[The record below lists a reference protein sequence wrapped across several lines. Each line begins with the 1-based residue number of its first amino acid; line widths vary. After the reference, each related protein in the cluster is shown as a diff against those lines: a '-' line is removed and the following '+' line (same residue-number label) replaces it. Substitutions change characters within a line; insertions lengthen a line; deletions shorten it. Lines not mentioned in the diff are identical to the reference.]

1 MIRIGP
7 DTGLDELRRGWKKGM
22 VEELTAVRGKVNAEF
37 SSNESF
43 PDERGPVRF
52 SFKFPSIFKG
62 KNFCGSCQLK
72 TEPFSREFKMRIR
85 LIRQIQPFEESRR
98 SPVIFVFSKQPLCC
112 RAFLKG
118 RVLSRIFW
126 DKSKGVR

>member
-1 MIRIGP
+1 MEN
-7 DTGLDELRRGWKKGM
+7 DNKEKNKEDKEDVKG
-22 VEELTAVRGKVNAEF
+22 F

-85 LIRQIQPFEESRR
+85 LIHRIQPFEESRR
-98 SPVIFVFSKQPLCC
+98 STGHLCVFKTTTVLP
-112 RAFLKG
+112 RFFLKK